1 MDRSYRPTYFAFI
14 PLSILL
20 SSCPSPLTEDIVLGA
35 RDTEPP
41 VISISSPAE
50 YSSYSRVIRIEGTV
64 SDTAGAG
71 RAGRIDSLSYEILSH
86 TASKPAIVA
95 ADGSFV
101 IEEPN
106 DLRTNVTVLLRAVDW
121 NGNQTETRLPLVYPG
136 NDIPSFSA
144 EEGSRTISLSWQPVA
159 GATNYRLYVEPS
171 GKTPEPGTS
180 TSYNGVTSPYTLGQL
195 TNGAVYSLLLEADG
209 PGGRV
214 NYSHVIR
221 SVPLSTMHLMPRAV
235 ERYDGI
241 ALSWR
246 SYESIPSYTVLR
258 AASPSGPWADVSG
271 PVTGSAFFDAGASG
285 AGRLYYRIKPTARSS
300 VVSEYIEAVADSV
313 SARQDAPVAVFD
325 GVEYSRQSAY
335 KDGYLFVADYYRGLR
350 VLDVRNPALPALVA
364 TLNISSVRSLH
375 LNGNHLYIG
384 GGRATG
390 DPDPDKSSAF
400 SLFIVDISI
409 PTTPALVGFVDLDY
423 WSSGAQPESVA
434 VLGNLAF
441 VAAFND
447 GVYVIDVTNKANP
460 SIRIKSK
467 DAGLLG
473 QAYDLAVQLRSKTRL
488 LAVAGNLATAIYT
501 ISGSD
506 ASPTLTLNSS
516 SIAGNR
522 SVAFAS
528 SGTVLYSAGGSSF
541 RAWQTSNLASPTELS
556 SVDPAGSSVTLGEL
570 TVSGTRVFV
579 AMNIYGYAVIDASSP
594 SALRTAFI
602 RSVPGQ
608 TEHVAVDGGYAFVST
623 GLDYPFRIYGANDPS
638 AARLVNTQTVLRSAA
653 RLAAYGG
660 RLYVSERTGDWTSSV
675 FNLASPALPSQV
687 VVDPSAYSPYDFAFV
702 GERAFIASERHGIS
716 PWIIAPPESSTH
728 SPSVRPPFYIGMQ
741 GGSAWSITLFGHY
754 ALMGT
759 ANSWFNVVDLSRSSQ
774 GALTVI
780 AATPTQGTSSS
791 DREAR
796 RIALAGDFAFVAN
809 EAAGVRVVDIA
820 KPEFPAALA
829 GFGATPGQISAVAVY
844 GSYVFAADTASG
856 LVAYEASNPRGWP
869 EGKIRDWPKTSD
881 PLPPLSVP
889 AFDLVVR
896 GSYAYVAYGAGG
908 LGIWEIS
915 NPLSPTLVGS
925 IQVAGFEPRSIVV
938 YGDYLYATDGATKL
952 YTVSLRP

>member
-1 MDRSYRPTYFAFI
+1 MDRSSRPAYFALI
-14 PLSILL
+14 PLAFLL

-86 TASKPAIVA
+86 TASKQASVA
-95 ADGSFV
+95 ADGGFV

-136 NDIPSFSA
+136 NDIPSFAA
-144 EEGSRTISLSWQPVA
+144 EEGSRTIALTWQPVA

-171 GKTPEPGTS
+171 GKTPEPGAS
-180 TSYNGVTSPYTLGQL
+180 TSYNGVSSPYTLGQL

-209 PGGRV
+209 PGGRL
-214 NYSHVIR
+214 NYSQVIR

-258 AASPSGPWADVSG
+258 AASPNGPWADVSG
-271 PVTGSAFFDAGASG
+271 PVAGSSFFDAGASG

-300 VVSEYIEAVADSV
+300 VESEYVEAAADSV

-325 GVEYSRQSAY
+325 GLEYSRQSAY

-364 TLNISSVRSLH
+364 TLNISSARSLH
-375 LNGNHLYIG
+375 LSGNHLYIG
-384 GGRATG
+384 GGRSTG

-400 SLFIVDISI
+400 SFFVVDISM
-409 PTTPALVGFVDLDY
+409 PTAPSIVGFVDLDY
-423 WSSGAQPESVA
+423 WASGAQPESVA

-460 SIRIKSK
+460 LVRIKSRDK
-467 DAGLLG
+467 LVLG
-473 QAYDLAVQLRSKTRL
+473 QAYDVAVQDRSGTRL
-488 LAVAGNLATAIYT
+488 VAVAGNIATAIYT
-501 ISGSD
+501 VAGTD
-506 ASPTLTLNSS
+506 VSPTLTRNSS

-528 SGTVLYSAGGSSF
+528 SGTVLYSSGGSSF
-541 RAWQTSNLASPTELS
+541 RAWQTSNPASPTQLS
-556 SVDPAGSSVTLGEL
+556 TVDPAGSSVALGEL
-570 TVSGTRVFV
+570 TVSGPRVFV
-579 AMNIYGYAVIDASSP
+579 AMNIYGYAIVDASNP
-594 SALRTAFI
+594 SALRTAFN

-608 TEHVAVDGGYAFVST
+608 TEHVAVDAGYAFVST

-638 AARLVNTQTVLRSAA
+638 AAKLVDTQAPLRSAA

-675 FNLASPALPSQV
+675 FSLANPALPSQV
-687 VVDPSAYSPYDFAFV
+687 VVDPYAYSPYDFAFV

-728 SPSVRPPFYIGMQ
+728 SPSVRPPFYIGTQ
-741 GGSAWSITLFGHY
+741 GGSAWSIALFGHY

-780 AATPTQGTSSS
+780 AATPTQGAAGA

-796 RIALAGDFAFVAN
+796 RIALAGNFAFVAN
-809 EAAGVRVVDIA
+809 ELAGVRVVDVA

-829 GFGATPGQISAVAVY
+829 GFGATPGQIAAVAVY
-844 GSYVFAADTASG
+844 GSYVYAADTASG

-869 EGKIRDWPKTSD
+869 AGKIRDWAQPT
-881 PLPPLSVP
+881 VTP

-896 GSYAYVAYGAGG
+896 GSYAYVAYGTGG

-915 NPLSPTLVGS
+915 DPLSPSLVGS
-925 IQVAGFEPRSIVV
+925 IQAAGFEPRSIVV

>member
-1 MDRSYRPTYFAFI
+1 MHRSYRPALLALI
-14 PLSILL
+14 PLAALL

-50 YSSYSRVIRIEGTV
+50 YSSYSRVIRIEGMV

-86 TASKPAIVA
+86 TASKPASVA

-106 DLRTNVTVLLRAVDW
+106 DLRTNVTVLLRAIDW

-136 NDIPSFSA
+136 NDIPSFTVQ
-144 EEGSRTISLSWQPVA
+144 EGSRTISLSWQPVA

-171 GKTPEPGTS
+171 GKTPEPGIS
-180 TSYNGVTSPYTLGQL
+180 TSYNGVSSPYTLGQL

-209 PGGRV
+209 PGGRM
-214 NYSHVIR
+214 NYSQVIR
-221 SVPLSTMHLMPRAV
+221 SVPLSTMHLLPRAV

-258 AASPSGPWADVSG
+258 SASPNGPWADISG
-271 PVTGSAFFDAGASG
+271 PVAGSSFFDAGASG

-300 VVSEYIEAVADSV
+300 VMSEYIEAAADSV
-313 SARQDAPVAVFD
+313 SARQDAPVAAYD
-325 GVEYSRQSAY
+325 GLEYSRQSAY
-335 KDGYLFVADYYRGLR
+335 KDGYLFVADYYGGLR

-375 LNGNHLYIG
+375 LHGDYVYIG

-390 DPDPDKSSAF
+390 DPDPDRSSAF
-400 SLFIVDISI
+400 SLFIVDVSM
-409 PTTPALVGFVDLDY
+409 PTAPLIVGWIDLDY

-447 GVYVIDVTNKANP
+447 GVYVIDVTDKANP
-460 SIRIKSK
+460 LIRIKSRDK
-467 DAGLLG
+467 LVVG
-473 QAYDLAVQLRSKTRL
+473 QAYDVAVQNRSGTRL
-488 LAVAGNLATAIYT
+488 VAVAGNIATTIYT
-501 ISGSD
+501 VTGTD
-506 ASPTLTLNSS
+506 ASPTLTRNSS

-522 SVAFAS
+522 SVAFPS
-528 SGTVLYSAGGSSF
+528 SGTVLYTSGGSSF
-541 RAWQTSNLASPTELS
+541 RAWQTSNPASPTQLS
-556 SVDPAGSSVTLGEL
+556 TVDPAGSSVALGEL
-570 TVSGTRVFV
+570 TVSGSRVFV
-579 AMNIYGYAVIDASSP
+579 AMNIYGYAIVDVSNP
-594 SALRTAFI
+594 STLRTAFT

-608 TEHVAVDGGYAFVST
+608 TEHVAVDVGYAFVST

-638 AARLVNTQTVLRSAA
+638 AAKLVNTQAVLRSAG

-675 FNLASPALPSQV
+675 FNLANPALPSQV
-687 VVDPSAYSPYDFAFV
+687 VVDPFAYSPYDFAFV
-702 GERAFIASERHGIS
+702 GERAFIASERHGLS
-716 PWIIAPPESSTH
+716 PWIIAPPESSDH
-728 SPSVRPPFYIGMQ
+728 SPSVRPPFYIGTQ
-741 GGSAWSITLFGHY
+741 GGSAWSIVLSGHY

-759 ANSWFNVVDLSRSSQ
+759 SNSWFNVVDLSRAAQ
-774 GALTVI
+774 GSLTVV
-780 AATPTQGTSSS
+780 AATPTQSTPST

-796 RIALAGDFAFVAN
+796 RIALAGNFAFVAN
-809 EAAGVRVVDIA
+809 ELAGVRVVDIA

-829 GFGATPGQISAVAVY
+829 GYGASPGQIAAVAVY

-856 LVAYEASNPRGWP
+856 LVAYEASNPRGWAV
-869 EGKIRDWPKTSD
+869 GKMRDWAQPTAT
-881 PLPPLSVP
+881 P

-896 GSYAYVAYGAGG
+896 GSYAYVAYGTGG

-915 NPLSPTLVGS
+915 DPLSPTLVGS
-925 IQVAGFEPRSIVV
+925 IQAAGFEPRSIVV

>member
-1 MDRSYRPTYFAFI
+1 MDRSARPAYFAFI
-14 PLSILL
+14 PLAFLL

-50 YSSYSRVIRIEGTV
+50 YASYSRVIRIEGTV

-86 TASKPAIVA
+86 TASKPASVA
-95 ADGSFV
+95 ADGGFV

-144 EEGSRTISLSWQPVA
+144 EEGSRTISLSWDPVP

-171 GKTPEPGTS
+171 GKTPEPMTS
-180 TSYNGVTSPYTLGQL
+180 TSYTGVTSPYTLGQL

-214 NYSHVIR
+214 NYSQVIR

-271 PVTGSAFFDAGASG
+271 PVAGSSFFDAGASG

-300 VVSEYIEAVADSV
+300 VASDYIEAAADSV
-313 SARQDAPVAVFD
+313 SARQDAPVAAYD
-325 GVEYSRQSAY
+325 EVEFSRHSAY
-335 KDGYLFVADYYRGLR
+335 KDGYLYVADFYGGFRT
-350 VLDVRNPALPALVA
+350 LDVRNPALPAELSN
-364 TLNISSVRSLH
+364 LDISSAKSIYVDGRYTYVAGLRWTGSSWAAALYV
-375 LNGNHLYIG
+375 LDTLDPGNPQIVGWADLG
-384 GGRATG
+384 ATG
-390 DPDPDKSSAF
+390 
-400 SLFIVDISI
+400 
-409 PTTPALVGFVDLDY
+409 
-423 WSSGAQPESVA
+423 SGLQAESVA

-441 VAAFND
+441 VAGFNN
-447 GVYVIDVTNKANP
+447 GFYVFDVSNKAAP
-460 SIRIKSK
+460 VLRIAAR

-473 QAYDLAVQLRSKTRL
+473 QAYDVAVQNRSGTRL
-488 LAVAGNLATAIYT
+488 LAVAGNSATAIYT
-501 ISGSD
+501 IAGTD
-506 ASPTLTLNSS
+506 ANPTVTLNNSA
-516 SIAGNR
+516 SIGGGD

-528 SGTVLYSAGGSSF
+528 SGTVLYATSGSYL
-541 RAWQTSNLASPTELS
+541 RAWQTSNPASPTQLS
-556 SVDPAGSSVTLGEL
+556 NVQPAGGSVSLGKL
-570 TVSGTRVFV
+570 TVSGSRVFV
-579 AMNIYGYAVIDASSP
+579 AMDIYGYAIVDASNP
-594 SALRTAFI
+594 AALRTAFT

-608 TEHVAVDGGYAFVST
+608 TEHVAVGGGYAFVST
-623 GLDYPFRIYGANDPS
+623 GRDYPFRIYGANDPS
-638 AARLVNTQTVLRSAA
+638 AARLVNTQTALRSAA

-660 RLYVSERTGDWTSSV
+660 RLYVSEFSGDWTSSV
-675 FNLASPALPSQV
+675 FSLANPALPVEV
-687 VVDPSAYSPYDFAFV
+687 VTDAGYYTPYDFAFA
-702 GERAFIASERHGIS
+702 GERSYVAAERSGVMQ
-716 PWIIAPPESSTH
+716 WAIAPPGSSSH
-728 SPSVRPPFYIGMQ
+728 NPSVLQPWYVSTQ
-741 GGSAWSITLFGHY
+741 GGSAWSIALSGHY

-759 ANSWFNVVDLSRSSQ
+759 SNSWFNVVDLSRAAQ
-774 GALTVI
+774 GFLTVV
-780 AATPTQGTSSS
+780 AATPTQGAAGA

-809 EAAGVRVVDIA
+809 ELAGVRVVDIA

-829 GFGATPGQISAVAVY
+829 GFGATPGQIAAVAVY
-844 GSYVFAADTASG
+844 GSYAFAADTASG

-869 EGKIRDWPKTSD
+869 AGKIRDWAQPT
-881 PLPPLSVP
+881 VTP

-896 GSYAYVAYGAGG
+896 GSYAYVAYGTGG

-925 IQVAGFEPRSIVV
+925 IQAAGFEPRSIVV